1 MKFQIKVQDLLT
13 SYKEHIGSPVFLCMY
28 IKNVYLPKQS
38 FWHRLYL
45 SFCLVNDSPLK
56 SLIEQYNGDEYAT
69 IINAFRHHPDF
80 KDVPFSPLISLHKH
94 NRILF
99 LERLVELHPNA
110 TITARY

>member
-13 SYKEHIGSPVFLCMY
+13 SYKDHIGSPVHLCPF

-38 FWHRLYL
+38 FWYRLCL
-45 SFCLVNDSPLK
+45 SFVKLNESPLK
-56 SLIEQYNGDEYAT
+56 SLIEQYNGEPYAT
-69 IINAFRHHPDF
+69 LINAFRNHPDF
-80 KDVPFSPLISLHKH
+80 KDLPFSPLISLTKH